1 MKKQYI
7 ILLLILSTTIVT
19 AQNPFE
25 KFGYKPKLGTLS
37 KGKYIEHFD
46 NDSIVQIGTV
56 LLNIRSKSIIG
67 FAIQS
72 TSISEAT
79 LEPSISSRWMNPDPL
94 ADEMTSWSPYNFAFN
109 NPIYYIDPDGLA
121 PFDWYIDRVTGE
133 ILGQDGAA
141 TNDLRVI
148 DRREFDFAQEEF
160 GGTISQEA
168 TQELQN
174 NSTLVTFNEAQIQN
188 EAQSVGDD
196 SASEEVENQAYI
208 TLNVNTGEVAA
219 QRGKDGTRTN
229 TLIESQAS
237 RQKDAAPRTGNG
249 LMLIAQMH
257 GHPELKTEGLSNDFG
272 TSPDDVSTAKSL
284 GITVFAIDAFDP
296 KQGQGSARAI
306 HRTTKNGTQLNFA
319 GFTKGTNSTGT
330 MNFTNHL
337 RSIVKEGR

>member
-1 MKKQYI
+1 M
-7 ILLLILSTTIVT
+7 LLIMCTTIVT

-25 KFGYKPKLGTLS
+25 KFGYTPKIGTLS

-56 LLNIRSKSIIG
+56 LLNTRSKSIVG

-72 TSISEAT
+72 ISISEAT

-121 PFDWYIDRVTGE
+121 PFDWYIDRYTGK

-141 TNDLRVI
+141 TNELRVI
-148 DRREFDFAQEEF
+148 DKREFDYAQEEY
-160 GGTISQEA
+160 GGTISPEA
-168 TQELQN
+168 TQELQS
-174 NSTLVTFNEAQIQN
+174 NSTLVTFNEQSMQD

-196 SASEEVENQAYI
+196 SASEGVENQAYI

-219 QRGKDGTRTN
+219 QRGKDGTN
-229 TLIESQAS
+229 TKSYIDSSTDKAGNM
-237 RQKDAAPRTGNG
+237 APRTGDG

-257 GHPELKTEGLSNDFG
+257 GHPKNKKKNMQNIST
-272 TSPDDVSTAKSL
+272 TSTDDKNTANSL
-284 GITVFAIDAFDP
+284 GITVFAIDAFDS
-296 KQGQGSARAI
+296 KQGAGSSRAI
-306 HRTTKNGTQLNFA
+306 HRVTKGGKKLNYA
-319 GFTKGTNSTGT
+319 GKTKGTKQTGT
-330 MNFTNHL
+330 MNFTKHI
-337 RSIVKEGR
+337 RSILKKGR